1 MFAISFR
8 MHVIAAK
15 RCYVL
20 YLFMGQICGACPFA
34 SFAISF
40 VISEGAILMVS
51 LQAFRAE
58 TMVERFTARM
68 HVVLQPGRR
77 RGQGDE
83 QKIREKIHV
92 LLHCFGSW
100 QSFAISARQFVL

>member
-1 MFAISFR
+1 MRLLHALLQDRVFAISFR

-15 RCYVL
+15 GCYVL

-34 SFAISF
+34 TFAISF

-58 TMVERFTARM
+58 TMVERFPARM
-68 HVVLQPGRR
+68 HVVLYRGRR
-77 RGQGDE
+77 RGRDDKQ
-83 QKIREKIHV
+83 RA
-92 LLHCFGSW
+92 W
-100 QSFAISARQFVL
+100 